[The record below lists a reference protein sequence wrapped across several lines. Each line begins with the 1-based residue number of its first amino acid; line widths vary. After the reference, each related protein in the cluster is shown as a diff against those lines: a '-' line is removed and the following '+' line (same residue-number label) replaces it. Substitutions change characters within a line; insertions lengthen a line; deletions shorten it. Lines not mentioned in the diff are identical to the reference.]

1 MKKLLGLL
9 LAGVAL
15 TTACKKDDFLE
26 PRTSALTEDIVFGD
40 SIRTF
45 SFLSRVYADMG
56 FSFSKGRWDSH
67 GNTEE
72 ATDDSEYRYS
82 GSGQK
87 AVVLYSG
94 TLTPLNFPFPEFW
107 DLPWANIRRC
117 NLLLSKLPTTPLA
130 QSTRNRLAFEARFL
144 RAYYYEQ
151 LLVCFGGVPLVGD
164 NVYGIEDIINVPRAS
179 YADCIGYLSSELDAC
194 AAALPSRATQN
205 GPDYGRITSG
215 ACLALK
221 SRLLLRAA
229 SPLFNGGAET
239 QDPSLAAT
247 VSYPTYSVSRWQAAA
262 DAAQAVINLNAYA
275 LVEDNTTAPG
285 FGFYSMFLQRVN
297 SEYILPFNRGSNRD
311 MEGFYFPPTRGGAW
325 NSMPTQNIVD
335 AFPMKNGKAITDAT
349 SGYVAT
355 NPYVNR
361 DPRFYNTII
370 YNQAPLFLASAAGP
384 APVNT
389 FEGAASDGFDLTTS
403 VTGYYCRK
411 MCDAT
416 SSANTQRAW
425 PLLRYAEILLNYAE
439 AINETGQ
446 PALAVPRLIELRRRA
461 GIDAG
466 TDGRYGI
473 PAGIGQAQLRTLI
486 QNERRI
492 ELAYEDH
499 RWHDIRR
506 WKIAMVTNNA
516 YNNRMRVVRSG
527 TSPNFTYTYN
537 VVSSIRRHNFRPEMY
552 LLPIPDGE
560 IRKVPLMRQNP
571 GW

>member
-9 LAGVAL
+9 LAGVAM

-26 PRTSALTEDIVFGD
+26 PRTSALTEETVFTD

-45 SFLSRVYADMG
+45 AFLSRVYVDMG

-67 GNTEE
+67 GNTEQ

-107 DLPWANIRRC
+107 DLPWTNIRRC
-117 NLLLSKLPTTPLA
+117 NLFLSKLPSTPLS
-130 QSTRNRLAFEARFL
+130 QTTRNRLAAEARFL
-144 RAYYYEQ
+144 RAYYYQQ
-151 LLVCFGGVPLVGD
+151 LLVCFGGVPIIED
-164 NVYGIEDIINVPRAS
+164 KVYGIEDIINQSRTP
-179 YADCIGYLSSELDAC
+179 YADCVSYLVSELDAC
-194 AAALPSRATQN
+194 ATALPSRSIQN
-205 GPDYGRITSG
+205 GTDYGRATSG
-215 ACLALK
+215 MCLALK
-221 SRLLLRAA
+221 SRLLLEAA

-239 QDPSLAAT
+239 QDPSLAPL

-262 DAAQAVINLNAYA
+262 DAAQAVINLNQYS
-275 LVEDNTTAPG
+275 LVEDNTTSPG
-285 FGFYSMFLQRVN
+285 LGFYSMFLQRVN
-297 SEYILPFNRGSNRD
+297 TEYILPFNRGANRD
-311 MEGFYFPPTRGGAW
+311 METFYFPPTRGQAW

-335 AFPMKNGKAITDAT
+335 AFPMKNGKAISEAG

-361 DPRFYNTII
+361 DPRFYHTIT
-370 YNQAPLFLASAAGP
+370 YNQSLLFLNSAMV
-384 APVNT
+384 PVNT
-389 FEGAASDGFDLTTS
+389 YEGAPSDGFDGTTS

-411 MCDAT
+411 MCDVN

-446 PALAVPRLIELRRRA
+446 PSLAVPKLIDLRRRA

-473 PAGIGQAQLRTLI
+473 PTGISQAQLRTLI

-492 ELAYEDH
+492 ELAYEDR

-516 YNNRMRVVRSG
+516 YNNRMRIVRGG
-527 TSPNFTYTYN
+527 TAPNFTYTYN

>member
-26 PRTSALTEDIVFGD
+26 PRTSALTEDTVFSD
-40 SIRTF
+40 SLRTF

-56 FSFSKGRWDSH
+56 FSFAKGRWDSH

-72 ATDDSEYRYS
+72 ATDDAEYRYS

-94 TLTPLNFPFPEFW
+94 TLTPLNFPFPEFY

-130 QSTRNRLAFEARFL
+130 QSTKNRLALEARFL

-151 LLVCFGGVPLVGD
+151 LLVCFGGMPLIGD
-164 NVYGIEDIINVPRAS
+164 KVYGIEDVINQPRDS
-179 YADCIGYLSSELDAC
+179 YADCVAYLSSELDAC
-194 AAALPSRATQN
+194 AAGLTSRANQN
-205 GPDYGRITSG
+205 GTDYGRITSG
-215 ACLALK
+215 AALGLK
-221 SRLLLRAA
+221 SRLLLEAA

-239 QDPSLAAT
+239 QDPSLAAV
-247 VSYPTYSVSRWQAAA
+247 VSYPTYNVSRWQAAA
-262 DAAQAVINLNAYA
+262 DAAQAVINLNQYA
-275 LVEDNTTAPG
+275 LVEDNATAPG
-285 FGFYSMFLQRVN
+285 NGFYSLFLQRVN
-297 SEYILPFNRGSNRD
+297 TEYILPFNRGANRD

-325 NSMPTQNIVD
+325 NAMPTQNIVD
-335 AFPMKNGKAITDAT
+335 AFPMKSGKPITDPT

-370 YNQAPLFLASAAGP
+370 YNQSLLFLSGAM

-389 FEGAASDGFDLTTS
+389 YEGAASDGFDGTTS

-411 MCDAT
+411 MCDAL

-446 PALAVPRLIELRRRA
+446 TTLAVPKLIELRRRA

-473 PAGIGQAQLRTLI
+473 PAGISQAQLRTFI

-516 YNNRMRVVRSG
+516 YNNRMRIVRSG
-527 TSPNFTYTYN
+527 TTPNFTYTYN